1 MITYQLTDVWIPL
14 LLLLY
19 SHDGSIEL
27 KQENQFI
34 NFSVNL
40 TPVHYQKSLLVPPK
54 HLHGK
59 HWTVST
65 IYKQLGDET
74 RLPTCDH
81 VTMWD
86 TVRKK
91 KKISLRTLTWKLQR
105 SLVWTQF
112 HHIKNETNCGDGAE
126 SHPQR
131 SGLSFTHRRSDSA
144 GRGCTDKQGET
155 WSELLRLI
163 EASRYKDLLL
173 L

>member
-65 IYKQLGDET
+65 IYKQLRDGT

-81 VTMWD
+81 VTMHD
-86 TVRKK
+86 TVKK
-91 KKISLRTLTWKLQR
+91 KRKNIS
-105 SLVWTQF
+105 TQF

-163 EASRYKDLLL
+163 KASRYKDLLL